1 MARPIRTE
9 PTTLQRELLGLIARE
24 VAAGQPSPSFPELA
38 KAIGARSPGS
48 TRYNCVGLEGMG
60 LLGRTGAAD
69 RFYVPTSAGWHL
81 LGMEPP
87 PGSPSPATSTE
98 SAIVGAVREAF
109 AASEPL
115 PPRVLAAMAEVA

>member
-9 PTTLQRELLGLIARE
+9 PTALQRTLLGLIARE

-38 KAIGARSPGS
+38 KEIGARSPGS
-48 TRYNCVGLEGMG
+48 TRYNCVGLESMG

-69 RFYVPTSAGWHL
+69 RFYVPTAEGWRL

-87 PGSPSPATSTE
+87 VGSPSPAMSPE
-98 SAIVGAVREAF
+98 SAIVDAVREAF